1 VIAFVAEMAKAAGYA
16 THAGLSGGIIFLFL
30 AGPAEDPCS
39 LRWRRRIVSALPW
52 LAAGYVAALT
62 AAGLIEASLIAG
74 MSLPGI
80 LSQPDRL
87 WDFALGTRVG
97 LVATLRIAA
106 ALLMLLAAI
115 AVVRFKN
122 GSAAALAVILLL
134 AAIPPILGAFASHAA
149 GDDQA
154 GYLMPAYIVHVLAM
168 ASWAGGLPAWIALA
182 LTAASAPAG
191 SRTFRYAA
199 RAARRFSLLATICIG
214 AVAATGFTL
223 AINFVTTQGD
233 LLGTAYGL
241 LLCLKVALLVGVL
254 AVANKVRQ
262 QFLSAMVDGSASR
275 GLYAAAA
282 RLVAVETAFA
292 GGILVLAG
300 MLSQATPAAHD
311 APYWWLP
318 VRISWAATWAAG
330 NGQLLAE
337 AGFGAAVAAL
347 AAALHFRRCL
357 RGFRGAGI
365 AAVFIAG
372 AGAGIWSLSVP
383 AFPDTY
389 ARSTAPYL
397 TVSIAE
403 GMGHFQRYCTPCH
416 GNGGLGDGSA
426 AISFKVR
433 PANLTEPH
441 TALHT
446 AGDMYWWLT
455 QGFPQSGM
463 PGFTTELTGQ
473 DRWDAVNFLRAFS
486 EGFQARVLTPDIAPG
501 KPWLGAPNFYFE
513 GESGEPLELKNF
525 RERVNVLLVFPPPPA
540 EGGVERIRE
549 LARMKDSLHASRVE
563 VLVVSE
569 DSGLPDD
576 KGIIRTRSNVR
587 EIRRTYELL
596 SRTIANRGDGNSL
609 GMPRQRMEF
618 LIDRFGYIRA
628 RWVPEDEPE
637 GWQSLE
643 RVREQAERLNRE
655 PRIKPPPDDH
665 VH

>member
-1 VIAFVAEMAKAAGYA
+1 MIAFLAGIAKAAGYA
-16 THAGLSGGIIFLFL
+16 AHAGLFGGIIFLFL

-39 LRWRRRIVSALPW
+39 LRWRRRIIAALPW

-62 AAGLIEASLIAG
+62 AVALTEASLIAG
-74 MSLPGI
+74 ITLPEI
-80 LSQPDRL
+80 LGQPDRL
-87 WDFALGTRVG
+87 RDFALGTRVG
-97 LVATLRIAA
+97 LVATLRLAA

-115 AVVRFKN
+115 VIVRFKK
-122 GSAAALAVILLL
+122 GSTVALAVMLLL

-154 GYLMPAYIVHVLAM
+154 SYLMPAYIVHVLAM

-199 RAARRFSLLATICIG
+199 RAARRFSLLATVCIG
-214 AVAATGFTL
+214 AVVATGFTL
-223 AINFVTTQGD
+223 AISFVTTQGD
-233 LLGTAYGL
+233 LLGTAYGV
-241 LLCLKVALLVGVL
+241 LLCLKAALLIGVL
-254 AVANKVRQ
+254 AVACKVRQ
-262 QFLSAMVDGSASR
+262 QFLPVMGNGSTSR
-275 GLYAAAA
+275 GLYSAAA

-300 MLSQATPAAHD
+300 VLSQTTPAAHD

-318 VRISWAATWAAG
+318 IRISWAATWSAG

-337 AGFGAAVAAL
+337 ASFGAAVAAL
-347 AAALHFRRCL
+347 AATLHFRRRL
-357 RGFRGAGI
+357 RGFLGAGI
-365 AAVFIAG
+365 AAVLLAG
-372 AGAGIWSLSVP
+372 VSAGLWSLSVP

-397 TVSIAE
+397 TVSVAE
-403 GMGHFQRYCTPCH
+403 GMGHFQRYCISCH

-426 AISFKVR
+426 ASSLKVR

-446 AGDMYWWLT
+446 AGDMFWWLT
-455 QGFPQSGM
+455 RGFPRSGM
-463 PGFTTELTGQ
+463 PGFTAELTEQ
-473 DRWDAVNFLRAFS
+473 DRWDVINFLRAFS
-486 EGFQARVLTPDIAPG
+486 EGFQARILTPDIAG
-501 KPWLGAPNFYFE
+501 EKPWLGAPDFYFE
-513 GESGEPLELKNF
+513 GEGGEPLELKNF
-525 RERVNVLLVFPPPPA
+525 RGRVNVLLVFPPPAA

-549 LARMKDSLHASRVE
+549 LARTKEALNASRVE

-576 KGIIRTRSNVR
+576 KGLIRIRSNAR
-587 EIRRTYELL
+587 EIGRTYELL

-609 GMPRQRMEF
+609 GMARRQMEF

-628 RWVPEDEPE
+628 RWIPEDEPE

-643 RVREQAERLNRE
+643 RVRQQAERLNRE

>member
-1 VIAFVAEMAKAAGYA
+1 MIAFLAGIAKAAGYA
-16 THAGLSGGIIFLFL
+16 AHAGSFGGIIFLFL
-30 AGPAEDPCS
+30 AGPAVDPCS
-39 LRWRRRIVSALPW
+39 LRWRQRIVAALPW

-62 AAGLIEASLIAG
+62 VAGLTEASLIAG
-74 MSLPGI
+74 ITLPGI
-80 LSQPDRL
+80 LDQPDRL
-87 WDFALGTRVG
+87 WDFAAGTRVG
-97 LVATLRIAA
+97 LVASLRLAA

-115 AVVRFKN
+115 VIVRFKKA
-122 GSAAALAVILLL
+122 SAAVLAVMLLL
-134 AAIPPILGAFASHAA
+134 AAVAPILGAFASHAA

-154 GYLMPAYIVHVLAM
+154 SYLMPAYIVHVLAM
-168 ASWAGGLPAWIALA
+168 ASWAGALPAWIALA
-182 LTAASAPAG
+182 LTAASAPAA
-191 SRTFRYAA
+191 SQTFRYAA

-214 AVAATGFTL
+214 AVVATGFAT
-223 AINFVTTQGD
+223 AISFVTTQGD
-233 LLGTAYGL
+233 LLGTAYGV
-241 LLCLKVALLVGVL
+241 LLCLKVALLIGVL

-262 QFLSAMVDGSASR
+262 QFLAAMGNGSASR
-275 GLYAAAA
+275 GLYSAAA
-282 RLVAVETAFA
+282 RLVLVETAFA

-318 VRISWAATWAAG
+318 FRISWAATWSAG
-330 NGQLLAE
+330 NGQLLTE
-337 AGFGAAVAAL
+337 AGFVAVVAAL
-347 AAALHFRRCL
+347 AAALHFRRRL
-357 RGFRGAGI
+357 RGFVGAGI
-365 AAVFIAG
+365 VALFLTGVS
-372 AGAGIWSLSVP
+372 AGIWSLSVP

-403 GMGHFQRYCTPCH
+403 GMASFQRYCTSCH

-426 AISFKVR
+426 AKPLKVR

-446 AGDMYWWLT
+446 AGDMFWWLT
-455 QGFPQSGM
+455 RGFPQSGM
-463 PGFTTELTGQ
+463 PGFTAELSGQ

-486 EGFQARVLTPDIAPG
+486 EGFQARVLTPDIAG
-501 KPWLGAPNFYFE
+501 EKPWLGAPDFYFE
-513 GESGEPLELKNF
+513 GEAGEPLELKNF
-525 RERVNVLLVFPPPPA
+525 RDRVNVLLVFPPPAA

-549 LARMKDSLHASRVE
+549 LARMKEALHASRIE

-569 DSGLPDD
+569 DSGLPDEQ
-576 KGIIRTRSNVR
+576 GLIRTRSSVP
-587 EIRRTYELL
+587 EIRGTYELL

-609 GMPRQRMEF
+609 GMARRRMEF

-643 RVREQAERLNRE
+643 RVRQQAERLNRE